1 MITNITDWGLSLKAS
16 SESKDFF
23 MHNIIATIKAALG
36 RHDTDLLDIFMNVS
50 MQYLI
55 ETEAVYVWWGAWR

>member
-1 MITNITDWGLSLKAS
+1 
-16 SESKDFF
+16 

-36 RHDTDLLDIFMNVS
+36 CHDTDLLDIFMNVS

-55 ETEAVYVWWGAWR
+55 ETEAVYVWPGAWRQG

>member
-1 MITNITDWGLSLKAS
+1 
-16 SESKDFF
+16 

-36 RHDTDLLDIFMNVS
+36 CHDTDLLDIFMNVS

-55 ETEAVYVWWGAWR
+55 ETGAVYVRRGIWRLG